1 MTSSPRRR
9 GIIAAVVLL
18 AWAAGMAALVKRE
31 FFRPRLD
38 RLSEAALRVAPGAVY
53 YGVFQGDRLVGYASS
68 TVDTTRTAILMRDY
82 LVADVTGPG
91 GSIER
96 TSSRSTVTLSRGLH
110 IREFALETHAG
121 SSPEE
126 IGGRIE
132 GDSLVV
138 VGVRRGLAP
147 ADTQRVRIE
156 GPVLLPSLLP
166 LALVLGER
174 PEVGTRYPLPVFD
187 PRALAARQIS
197 LPVDAES
204 LFVLADS
211 AVYDSTTRRWVGT
224 LPDTVR
230 AWHVT
235 SRDAAGFTGWV
246 DEMGR
251 MVEGVRLGTLTIRRM
266 PHEVA
271 FENWRTRAAPSGD
284 DARDARDSAARRT
297 SATGAGV
304 RPGRPLAQMV
314 VRLRGAD
321 LRAYE
326 LSGGRQ
332 QLLGDTVRVTR
343 EFNARLRGTFRLDS
357 RSRRDGA
364 GRLRMPRETTAE
376 PLVESDDPLVRD
388 VALRIVQQAAGRP
401 NATMVNAGDYARAIV
416 AWVHDSIALRPSA
429 AVPSAVE
436 VLRDRAGDANGKTQL
451 AVALARARGLPAR
464 AASGFLYANGRFYYH
479 AWPEFFLSSFAAV
492 DPTYGQFPADASHL
506 RFFTGGLDRQ
516 AELTRLLDVLTVD
529 VLQTTP

>member
-1 MTSSPRRR
+1 MTASSRRR
-9 GIIAAVVLL
+9 GVIAAVVLL

-82 LVADVTGPG
+82 LVADVMGRAGRT
-91 GSIER
+91 ER

-147 ADTQRVRIE
+147 ADTQRVRID

-174 PEVGTRYPLPVFD
+174 PQVGKRYQLPVFD
-187 PRALAARQIS
+187 PRALEARQLS

-211 AVYDSTTRRWVGT
+211 AVFDSTARRWVGA

-251 MVEGVRLGTLTIRRM
+251 MVEGTQLGTLTIKRM

-271 FENWRTRAAPSGD
+271 FENWRTGTAPAGD
-284 DARDARDSAARRT
+284 AVSDSAAQRA
-297 SATGAGV
+297 SATGA
-304 RPGRPLAQMV
+304 RITPGPPLARLV

-326 LSGGRQ
+326 LLGGRQ
-332 QLLGDTVRVTR
+332 QLSGDTVRVTR
-343 EFNARLRGTFRLDS
+343 ELLSRLRGTFRLDS
-357 RSRRDGA
+357 KTRRDGA

-376 PLVESDDPLVRD
+376 PLIESDDPLVRD
-388 VALRIVQQAAGRP
+388 LALRIVRQVAGRP
-401 NATMVNAGDYARAIV
+401 NATMTNAGDYARAIV
-416 AWVHDSIALRPSA
+416 AWVHDSIALRPSTG
-429 AVPSAVE
+429 VPSAVE

-479 AWPEFFLSSFAAV
+479 AWPEFFLSGFAAA
-492 DPTYGQFPADASHL
+492 DPTYGQFPADAAHL

-529 VLQTTP
+529 VLQTSP

>member
-1 MTSSPRRR
+1 MPARRAAHDAVAMTGGARRR
-9 GIIAAVVLL
+9 GVIAAVVLL

-31 FFRPRLD
+31 FLRPRFD

-82 LVADVTGPG
+82 LVADVIGHG
-91 GSIER
+91 GRTER

-110 IREFALETHAG
+110 IREFSLETHG
-121 SSPEE
+121 GTSPEE
-126 IGGRIE
+126 ISGRME

-147 ADTQRVRIE
+147 ADTQRVRID

-174 PEVGTRYPLPVFD
+174 PQVGTQYQLPVFD
-187 PRALAARQIS
+187 PHGLEARQLS

-211 AVYDSTTRRWVGT
+211 AVFDSTARRWVGA

-251 MVEGVRLGTLTIRRM
+251 MVEGTRLGTLTVKRM

-271 FENWRTRAAPSGD
+271 FENWRRGTAPAGD
-284 DARDARDSAARRT
+284 AVSDSAAQRT
-297 SATGAGV
+297 SATGAGITSG
-304 RPGRPLAQMV
+304 PPLARLV

-326 LSGGRQ
+326 LLGGRQ
-332 QLLGDTVRVTR
+332 QLAGDTLRVT
-343 EFNARLRGTFRLDS
+343 
-357 RSRRDGA
+357 
-364 GRLRMPRETTAE
+364 
-376 PLVESDDPLVRD
+376 
-388 VALRIVQQAAGRP
+388 AGRP
-401 NATMVNAGDYARAIV
+401 NATMANAGDFARAIV
-416 AWVHDSIALRPSA
+416 AWVHASIALRPSTR
-429 AVPSAVE
+429 VPSALE

-464 AASGFLYANGRFYYH
+464 AASGFLYANGRFSYH
-479 AWPEFFLSSFAAV
+479 AWPEFFLSGFAAA
-492 DPTYGQFPADASHL
+492 DPTHGQFSADASHL
-506 RFFTGGLDRQ
+506 RFFTGGIDRQ

-529 VLQTTP
+529 VLQTSP